1 MAVGR
6 LHKPSFLF
14 AYLRVRVVNVK
25 TERIAGDYVVEIK
38 GYLKKLAERGTA
50 QLADQIDNTIRH
62 GDTVP

>member
-1 MAVGR
+1 V
-6 LHKPSFLF
+6 LP
-14 AYLRVRVVNVK
+14 

-62 GDTVP
+62 GITVP